1 MRSESGLGAG
11 TAAGPRG
18 HGSGGDLNLESS
30 TRRTLLHAAA
40 ALSLTGLDALFAPV
54 ASANALRIGEPAPA
68 ATLVALDGQRIS
80 TSELLG
86 HVVILTFWATW
97 CGPCREELPLLS
109 AYATQHAA
117 EGLKVLAFTLD
128 SPDDLRKVQPVAQS
142 LSFPVGFLA
151 NSSLPGYGR
160 IWRIPANFTINREGQ
175 LIDNG
180 WKDKESSWTAERLER
195 IVTPLF
201 NHPG

>member
-1 MRSESGLGAG
+1 MRFESGGSPTRA
-11 TAAGPRG
+11 AAGG
-18 HGSGGDLNLESS
+18 IKVESA
-30 TRRTLLHAAA
+30 TRRALLRGVA
-40 ALSLTGLDALFAPV
+40 ALSLTGLDAALFAPL
-54 ASANALRIGEPAPA
+54 ASASALRVGEPAPPA
-68 ATLVALDGQRIS
+68 ILVALDGERIS

-109 AYATQHAA
+109 AYATRHAD
-117 EGLKVLAFTLD
+117 EGLTVLAFTLN
-128 SPDDLRKVQPVAQS
+128 SPDELRKVQPVAQS

-160 IWRIPANFTINREGQ
+160 IWRIPANFTISRKGQ

-180 WKDKESSWTAERLER
+180 WKDKDSSWTSERLDR
-195 IVTPLF
+195 IVTPLLTNDGF
-201 NHPG
+201 AARR

>member
-1 MRSESGLGAG
+1 MRFESGGSPAR
-11 TAAGPRG
+11 AAI
-18 HGSGGDLNLESS
+18 GGLKVESA
-30 TRRTLLHAAA
+30 TRRALLRGAA
-40 ALSLTGLDALFAPV
+40 ALSLTGLDAALFAPL
-54 ASANALRIGEPAPA
+54 ASASALRVGEPAPL

-117 EGLKVLAFTLD
+117 EGLTVLAFTLD
-128 SPDDLRKVQPVAQS
+128 SPDELRKVQPVAQS

-160 IWRIPANFTINREGQ
+160 IWRIPANFTINRVGQ
-175 LIDNG
+175 LTDNG
-180 WKDKESSWTAERLER
+180 WKDKESSWTSERLER
-195 IVTPLF
+195 IVTPLL
-201 NHPG
+201 NNSS

>member
-1 MRSESGLGAG
+1 MRFESARGAG

-18 HGSGGDLNLESS
+18 HGSGGDLNLESA
-30 TRRTLLHAAA
+30 TRRRLLRGAA
-40 ALSLTGLDALFAPV
+40 ALSLTGLDAVFAPL
-54 ASANALRIGEPAPA
+54 ASANALRIGEPAPP
-68 ATLVALDGQRIS
+68 ATLVALDGQRVS

-86 HVVILTFWATW
+86 QVVILTFWATW

-180 WKDKESSWTAERLER
+180 WKDKESSWTPERLER
-195 IVTPLF
+195 IVTPLLE
-201 NHPG
+201 NSK